1 MQSQLAGEL
10 GVEGDAEDTPLRG
23 ADHALK
29 QCVTLLRQTD
39 QAVPEGVEDALSL
52 VEDAISSLE
61 S

>member
-1 MQSQLAGEL
+1 MSGEL
-10 GVEGDAEDTPLRG
+10 TPAAQELVTAMQHLRG

-29 QCVTLLRQTD
+29 QCVTLLRQAE
-39 QAVPEGVEDALSL
+39 QPVPDT

>member
-1 MQSQLAGEL
+1 MTPAAQELVTAMQH
-10 GVEGDAEDTPLRG
+10 LRG

-29 QCVTLLRQTD
+29 QCVTLLRQTE
-39 QAVPEGVEDALSL
+39 QPVPDTVEDALSL

>member
-1 MQSQLAGEL
+1 MSAEMTPAAHELVTAMQH
-10 GVEGDAEDTPLRG
+10 LRG

-29 QCVTLLRQTD
+29 QCVTLLRQTE
-39 QAVPEGVEDALSL
+39 QPVPDTVEDALSL

>member
-1 MQSQLAGEL
+1 MAEEL
-10 GVEGDAEDTPLRG
+10 TPQAKELVTALQHLRG

-29 QCVTLLRQTD
+29 QCVTLLRQAD
-39 QAVPEGVEDALSL
+39 QEVPEGVEDALSL